1 MITRVSPYVTAVTAI
16 SIAND
21 NKSLYYIVSAR
32 GLHCGFQLTATT
44 AFEIKVLARFL
55 LKKIQPYQY
64 SSSHNLS
71 DSEPEVKF
79 KLAAMPQTSREEDI
93 DRSLNS
99 DNIYILNIISDK
111 YLSSNTAA

>member
-32 GLHCGFQLTATT
+32 GLHCGFQLTETT